1 MLQELSPEE
10 KKDWLRLYRSENVG
24 PITFRNLLDYYETP
38 TEALRHIS
46 EFAKRGGRKKEISV
60 CSKSAAQQEIEKTEA
75 IGGKMIAFCEPDY
88 PELLRLIE
96 DAPPIISVLGY
107 HSLLNKK
114 CVAMVG
120 TRNASLNGKNMARKL
135 AFDLCQ
141 SDYVVVSGLARGIDA
156 AAHEGALANTTNG
169 GTVAVVGTGVDV
181 VYPAENKALYDKIAE
196 RGVIVSEFALGSQPF
211 PGNFPRRNRIISG
224 LSSGLVVIEANEKS
238 GSLISAELAKEQ
250 RRQVFAVPGCP
261 LDPRS
266 RGPNSLLKRGA
277 KLVEEAKDI
286 IDVLDPIKISDMRDL
301 YQEKTDMSMVNP
313 EVSDVTDARGLI
325 LRNLSPETILVDEL
339 IRECHL
345 SASVVNVVLVE
356 LELAGRI
363 ERFPGNRVSLIAD
376 SMLG

>member
-1 MLQELSPEE
+1 MRRRR
-10 KKDWLRLYRSENVG
+10 KHCA
-24 PITFRNLLDYYETP
+24 IFRNLP
-38 TEALRHIS
+38 NA
-46 EFAKRGGRKKEISV
+46 AAGKKEISV
-60 CSKSAAQQEIEKTEA
+60 CSKSTAQQEIEKTEA

-156 AAHEGALANTTNG
+156 AAHDGALVNTTNG

>member
-1 MLQELSPEE
+1 M
-10 KKDWLRLYRSENVG
+10 
-24 PITFRNLLDYYETP
+24 
-38 TEALRHIS
+38 
-46 EFAKRGGRKKEISV
+46 
-60 CSKSAAQQEIEKTEA
+60 
-75 IGGKMIAFCEPDY
+75 
-88 PELLRLIE
+88 
-96 DAPPIISVLGY
+96 
-107 HSLLNKK
+107 
-114 CVAMVG
+114 
-120 TRNASLNGKNMARKL
+120 
-135 AFDLCQ
+135 
-141 SDYVVVSGLARGIDA
+141 
-156 AAHEGALANTTNG
+156 
-169 GTVAVVGTGVDV
+169 
-181 VYPAENKALYDKIAE
+181 
-196 RGVIVSEFALGSQPF
+196 
-211 PGNFPRRNRIISG
+211 
-224 LSSGLVVIEANEKS
+224 SSGLVVIEANEKS

>member
-24 PITFRNLLDYYETP
+24 PITFRNLIDYYETP

-88 PELLRLIE
+88 PELLRLVE

-135 AFDLCQ
+135 AFDLCL
-141 SDYVVVSGLARGIDA
+141 V
-156 AAHEGALANTTNG
+156 NTTNG